1 MGNKQFDIETLK
13 QIRNKL
19 DYIHFIAKSNYQD
32 HPELMDTIES
42 LAGVAKTFV
51 TSKIDELDGH
61 PNANGVQGSIVAT
74 LGNSYSRMKQYEK
87 EKDKDNQFPADRK

>member
-1 MGNKQFDIETLK
+1 MRNEQFDVQTLK

-32 HPELMDTIES
+32 DPELMDSIEC
-42 LAGVAKTFV
+42 LASVAKTFA
-51 TSKIDELDGH
+51 TSKIEELDGLLLTK
-61 PNANGVQGSIVAT
+61 GVQGSIVAT

-87 EKDKDNQFPADRK
+87 DKEKQFPSW

>member
-1 MGNKQFDIETLK
+1 MRNEQFDIETLK

-42 LAGVAKTFV
+42 LASVAKTFA
-51 TSKIDELDGH
+51 TSKIEEFDGH
-61 PNANGVQGSIVAT
+61 VKTNGVQGTIVAT

-87 EKDKDNQFPADRK
+87 EKENQFPSW